1 VSQPKAGDSWLRLIE
16 RTTMSI
22 KTLKKRIALLAVA
35 ALGFGLVS
43 TVPAVAVSYTWNL
56 LDVGTISSNGT
67 KLVTIPRDAIA
78 VESITYLDD
87 ERVWTDTTNNAS
99 NEYEDA
105 RVCSFGII
113 PITCS
118 GTDPFTNIYS
128 RGVGSASTLKYS
140 HQALASGGSAGY
152 DLLVA
157 YVPQE
162 PTITRIVRNIDGLTA
177 SMTFSAPLINNGPA
191 ISDYEYSINGGTTW
205 QSAGITTPI
214 ASLTPASRT
223 ITISTFGA
231 KNVYDVVLR
240 AVNSNGAGIISPV
253 FNTGFTRAELVGSVT
268 TVPFAAEGNAVATFA
283 IDAFGVNADD
293 SADIRFALTSQPSG
307 SNASISTTSTG
318 QGVTTGNLVN
328 LTTSVDQGSDVF
340 RGTSTA
346 TVTLTNSG
354 GLLEGTYTISATPSG
369 VMTQLGA
376 RVQTVR
382 FTVTSRSF
390 DGPRLESI
398 NTVAQYNNTGLI
410 RDSQIVNVGARVQ
423 AGAGGA
429 GTIRLRADLISF
441 PTAAYVNTVAADGAT
456 NFLSAPSASADTN
469 SNLVTYVGNFNDCA
483 PGETSANCDS
493 VTATAGTALVASV
506 AKATFSF
513 TPTVAGS
520 YIMRVWQDANNNG
533 LLDVNEVRSDVTVT
547 VTAFPLVSPT
557 YSKSII
563 SKESSQ
569 VYTADETVI
578 APMGTGAAA
587 TKAARIRVTLNST
600 ASTLAA
606 DVRMDGRATFPTI
619 SAAISGPG
627 LIAISQAGNVANPT
641 GRNVAY
647 TITSAATDVVQNVFF
662 VEVWNDG
669 TNGVATIT
677 INVDGAAWTT
687 EKVSFYGA
695 PAKVTVAQNLK
706 VAPAGTTV
714 AFGCS
719 ANACAGGS
727 IAATAAAVV
736 SVVDSAGIAVP
747 GATITATSSN
757 TAVFSSTIAATE
769 SATVAGSYN
778 TSITPVL
785 GSTSGQSATMT
796 YKATLGTASASSDA
810 VTFKLGGAAASAAM
824 SIGSATGV
832 GEQNTVT
839 FTAKDALGNAPFD
852 AYHALTFA
860 SNISL
865 TSSIGAVGD
874 LPLTGTVLLVDGSSA
889 AIKFFNP
896 LVGATVNLTGTLAG
910 AAISGSVTVSNSAID
925 AATDAAAEAI
935 DAANAATDAA
945 NAAAEAADAA
955 TAAAQDAADAVAAL
969 STQVS
974 EMINALKKQITAL
987 TNLVIKIQKKVKA

>member
-1 VSQPKAGDSWLRLIE
+1 LGNSRTRLIE
-16 RTTMSI
+16 RKQMSTKTTF
-22 KTLKKRIALLAVA
+22 KRIALVAVA
-35 ALGFGLVS
+35 ALGFGMISVAPSSAAVVNPVVLGSVATVPYAGETVSSPVASLQLDFTDNDAGATSS
-43 TVPAVAVSYTWNL
+43 TV
-56 LDVGTISSNGT
+56 
-67 KLVTIPRDAIA
+67 
-78 VESITYLDD
+78 
-87 ERVWTDTTNNAS
+87 
-99 NEYEDA
+99 
-105 RVCSFGII
+105 
-113 PITCS
+113 
-118 GTDPFTNIYS
+118 
-128 RGVGSASTLKYS
+128 
-140 HQALASGGSAGY
+140 
-152 DLLVA
+152 
-157 YVPQE
+157 YV
-162 PTITRIVRNIDGLTA
+162 
-177 SMTFSAPLINNGPA
+177 
-191 ISDYEYSINGGTTW
+191 
-205 QSAGITTPI
+205 
-214 ASLTPASRT
+214 SLT
-223 ITISTFGA
+223 
-231 KNVYDVVLR
+231 N
-240 AVNSNGAGIISPV
+240 
-253 FNTGFTRAELVGSVT
+253 
-268 TVPFAAEGNAVATFA
+268 
-283 IDAFGVNADD
+283 
-293 SADIRFALTSQPSG
+293 QPSG
-307 SNASISTTSTG
+307 SNLASNAITASGAIDTFTTATATSVSPSGIAPVTSG
-318 QGVTTGNLVN
+318 LTTTGTNGLVKS
-328 LTTSVDQGSDVF
+328 TYSVYLNRLGSLVA
-340 RGTSTA
+340 G
-346 TVTLTNSG
+346 N
-354 GLLEGTYTISATPSG
+354 YTITFTPDATTAAAGAG
-369 VMTQLGA
+369 VQN
-376 RVQTVR
+376 VN
-382 FTVTSRSF
+382 FTVVARPF

-398 NTVAQYNNTGLI
+398 NTVAATANTGLI
-410 RDSQIVNVGARVQ
+410 RDSQTVNVGARVQ

-429 GTIRLRADLISF
+429 GTVRLRADLISF

-456 NFLSAPSASADTN
+456 NFLSAPAAQTDSN

-493 VTATAGTALVASV
+493 VTATGTV

-520 YIMRVWQDANNNG
+520 YTMRVWQDANNNG

-547 VTAFPLVSPT
+547 VSAFPGVSAT
-557 YSKSII
+557 YSKSILNAG
-563 SKESSQ
+563 
-569 VYTADETVI
+569 TATSATTDATVI
-578 APMGTGAAA
+578 AAMGAGNAPVN
-587 TKAARIRVTLNST
+587 AARIMVTLNST
-600 ASTLAA
+600 ASTLAG
-606 DVRMDGRATFPTI
+606 DVRMDNRATFPTI
-619 SAAISGPG
+619 SAAIAGPG
-627 LIAISQAGNVANPT
+627 LIAVSRNGVTAPT

-647 TITSAATDVVQNVFF
+647 TITPLATNTDATLHIFYVDVF
-662 VEVWNDG
+662 NDG

-706 VAPAGTTV
+706 VAPAGTTA

-719 ANACAGGS
+719 AAACAGGS

-757 TAVFSSTIAATE
+757 TAVFSSTIGATE
-769 SATVAGSYN
+769 SATAGSYN

-987 TNLVIKIQKKVKA
+987 TNLVIKIQKKVRA

>member
-1 VSQPKAGDSWLRLIE
+1 MSTK
-16 RTTMSI
+16 TTF
-22 KTLKKRIALLAVA
+22 KRIALVAVA
-35 ALGFGLVS
+35 ALGFGMISVAPSSAAVVNPVVLGSVATVPYAGETVSSPVASLQLDFTDNDAGSTSS
-43 TVPAVAVSYTWNL
+43 TV
-56 LDVGTISSNGT
+56 
-67 KLVTIPRDAIA
+67 
-78 VESITYLDD
+78 
-87 ERVWTDTTNNAS
+87 
-99 NEYEDA
+99 
-105 RVCSFGII
+105 
-113 PITCS
+113 
-118 GTDPFTNIYS
+118 
-128 RGVGSASTLKYS
+128 
-140 HQALASGGSAGY
+140 
-152 DLLVA
+152 
-157 YVPQE
+157 YV
-162 PTITRIVRNIDGLTA
+162 
-177 SMTFSAPLINNGPA
+177 
-191 ISDYEYSINGGTTW
+191 
-205 QSAGITTPI
+205 
-214 ASLTPASRT
+214 SLT
-223 ITISTFGA
+223 
-231 KNVYDVVLR
+231 N
-240 AVNSNGAGIISPV
+240 
-253 FNTGFTRAELVGSVT
+253 
-268 TVPFAAEGNAVATFA
+268 
-283 IDAFGVNADD
+283 
-293 SADIRFALTSQPSG
+293 QPSG
-307 SNASISTTSTG
+307 SNLASNAITASGAIDTFTTATATSVSPSG
-318 QGVTTGNLVN
+318 IAPVTNG
-328 LTTSVDQGSDVF
+328 LTTAGTNGLVKSTYSVYLNRLGSLVA
-340 RGTSTA
+340 G
-346 TVTLTNSG
+346 N
-354 GLLEGTYTISATPSG
+354 YTITFTPDAVTAAAGAG
-369 VMTQLGA
+369 VQN
-376 RVQTVR
+376 VN
-382 FTVTSRSF
+382 FTVVARPF